1 MHILHLVG
9 AAFVIISLSTLVFLY
24 SSPVQTV
31 LVRELMSFLS
41 GRVGLQF
48 EIESISIRVGNIEIR
63 NASLYEPGVGPLID
77 LKYGAVEFRT
87 LPLLRGEVNIR
98 HVRLD
103 KPRVF
108 VDYDQGLRRS
118 DSRFRIQRVRNMFLP
133 EWYETKKRDQLFTS
147 GPSVDIGH
155 IQIRAGTLVFEDHQ
169 QGFHISDL
177 RMGGAAFRY
186 GGGEIHADPGV
197 ISFDMSAGRVVVGR
211 TIGHRAIYRESD
223 QAVAD
228 TFLAGAPHTSR
239 VRYCGGPVRLNNE
252 QLRVDAFE
260 FRVGDSLLQG
270 AAGARFD
277 SVPRE
282 LAQINDID
290 IELHL
295 FEAEVFPHDI
305 AGLVLPWLPASAPA
319 LRLTELNEY
328 APYRLDLDIAGTMQ
342 ELRLGYGEIRSL
354 EGGMLRARGTAWDTA
369 NVDELQFELE
379 FEGLIPDLAGLIEVS
394 NRIVGFTQPNRNGN
408 QDEPIEQS
416 GFIAALSKDPRFPGL
431 VSFSGHLEGNPAGT
445 LPGIPV
451 LSGNLALETLQGRVV
466 ARGVL
471 TEDGRWGESLPFELQ
486 VSTEDYSIA
495 MYSREGGHSAERLSL
510 SAHATGDGLRLEE
523 SEAEAHVRLAE
534 IQLGHSGSTAAPRL
548 DAELDLS
555 YGERELSL
563 AAWVAEEELDIALT
577 GILRLGA
584 KEEISGEGELGIGT
598 ANFAALGLREDDLQ
612 LSGEMGW
619 SFEALSEALGTAE
632 LWARD
637 LAFSSEDESASIEQL
652 QAHLSVTPWLTELS
666 VESEILD
673 LRYGGSIGPLALAER
688 GMELLKL
695 HVATVPGVAFDLNGS
710 GEMVGG
716 GGSATSARSPG
727 ESDDRVE
734 AWFELHDTELLAGIL
749 IPELR
754 SIAPFSAGL
763 VYDNSPSQFQLS
775 GWLPALQYEQLELE
789 DLSLNAVLDRA
800 SLRGDMGLAAFKS
813 HAMDTTPTSLGL
825 EFEIMD
831 MHFEFHTE
839 DMKLKSELYAGRVLG
854 EEIGAI
860 LASLDLSN
868 PEQAGPVNFEILDL
882 RIAALQ
888 GLLGNDAERVEGVL
902 AGSGELELA
911 ELLLSFELQLRDSIS
926 DMYAVGTYDR
936 PDDYMN
942 VTLEMHRLDMEY
954 IEGFA
959 LGELDETRGFVSGV
973 AEIEG
978 QLAEPELSGQLEF
991 HEVELTL
998 PRLGSRFA
1006 IDGQELFLSN
1016 SGVQFENFTITDAS
1030 GVPARV
1036 NGRITAEFDQG
1047 NHEVDLQLST
1057 QGFRAIDTT
1066 AADNPLFFGRVLLD
1080 ADARVVGLVNEATL
1094 EGNLGLRSGSN
1105 VTFVMPEQDAAIDA
1119 TRGIIRFVDDDLS
1132 ESGAANGA
1140 AGIGGRTNA
1149 QPQPLVGGVEVGVNV
1164 QVDSDTQVTMV
1175 VDQASGDRLV
1185 LRGGGQFSLAVDR
1198 SGETSLTGAY
1208 TISGGEYQLSF
1219 QNIVRRNFRILPG
1232 SNVTWVGDPFDA
1244 QLNVTAEYSL
1254 RASPASLVGA
1264 YLTEQ
1269 ETAAY
1274 RRALPFQVLLEL
1286 QGAMSEPEISFQL
1299 DMPQAERGAL
1309 AGTVYNRLQQ
1319 LNENEA
1325 ERNRQAFA
1333 LLVFNQFL
1341 GEEFTG
1347 FDQGAAVTGG
1357 ARSSAARLLS
1367 QQLNIISARVI
1378 PGLDLAFE
1386 IESYEEIGEEGSEGR
1401 TELHV
1406 QLSRQFLDDRVS
1418 IELGGQFELEGER
1431 SEGEDTG
1438 DFAGDIVVEYLITE
1452 DGRYR
1457 IRGFRRNEYQGPIEG
1472 TQATTGVALVYT
1484 RTFDRLRELFRRP
1497 KPDTEIQLPDPG
1509 FEQDRS

>member
-1 MHILHLVG
+1 MRVLQFVG
-9 AAFVIISLSTLVFLY
+9 AVFLLISFPTLVFLY
-24 SSPVQTV
+24 SNNLQSFV
-31 LVRELMSFLS
+31 VRELMSALS
-41 GRVGLQF
+41 RRVGLEF
-48 EIESISIRVGNIEIR
+48 EIESISIRVGNIEVN

-77 LKYGAVEFRT
+77 LEYGALEFR
-87 LPLLRGEVNIR
+87 LLSLLRGEVNI
-98 HVRLD
+98 HNVRLD

-108 VDYDQGLRRS
+108 VDYEHDLQRS
-118 DSRFRIQRVRNMFLP
+118 DSQFRLQRLRDMFLP
-133 EWYETKKRDQLFTS
+133 EWYEPKVRDQLFTT
-147 GPSVDIGH
+147 GPSVYIGH
-155 IQIRAGTLVFEDHQ
+155 IQIRSGSLVFEDHQ
-169 QGFHISDL
+169 RGFHLSDI

-186 GGGEIHADPGV
+186 GGGEIQVSPGV
-197 ISFDMSAGRVVVGR
+197 ISFEMKAGTTV
-211 TIGHRAIYRESD
+211 ESYSS
-223 QAVAD
+223 
-228 TFLAGAPHTSR
+228 G
-239 VRYCGGPVRLNNE
+239 VRYSGGPVRISNE
-252 QLRVDAFE
+252 QLRVDTFE
-260 FRVGDSLLQG
+260 LWVGDSLVQG
-270 AAGARFD
+270 AAGALYD

-282 LAQINDID
+282 LSQIYDID
-290 IELHL
+290 IELHI
-295 FEAEVFPHDI
+295 FQAELIPNDI
-305 AGLVLPWLPASAPA
+305 ADLVLPWMPASVPA
-319 LRLTELNEY
+319 LLLTELNEY
-328 APYRLDLDIAGTMQ
+328 APYRLDLDIAGNLQ
-342 ELRLGYGEIRSL
+342 ELRLGYGEVRSH
-354 EGGMLRARGTAWDTA
+354 EGGMLRARGTAWDVA
-369 NVDELQFELE
+369 HLDELRFELE

-394 NRIVGFTQPNRNGN
+394 SRVAGLPHERSNGN
-408 QDEPIEQS
+408 QDEPLEQP
-416 GFIAALSKDPRFPGL
+416 ALLKELSRDPRFPGMVL
-431 VSFSGHLEGNPAGT
+431 YSGHLEGNPAGT
-445 LPGIPV
+445 LASTPV
-451 LSGNLALETLQGRVV
+451 LSGNLDLETLQGRVV

-471 TEDGRWGESLPFELQ
+471 TEDGRWGESLPFELE

-495 MYSREGGHSAERLSL
+495 AYSREGGSRAERLSL
-510 SAHATGDGLRLEE
+510 AAHATGDALRLEE
-523 SEAEAHVRLAE
+523 SEAEAHVRLE
-534 IQLGHSGSTAAPRL
+534 GIQLAHSGTAAPPRL
-548 DAELDLS
+548 DAELDLR
-555 YGERELSL
+555 YRERELSL
-563 AAWVAEEELDIALT
+563 AARVAEDVLDLALN
-577 GILRLGA
+577 GILRLDA
-584 KEEISGEGELGIGT
+584 DTELSGEGELEIGT
-598 ANFAALGLREDDLQ
+598 ASFVALGLREDDLQ
-612 LSGEMGW
+612 LSGDILW
-619 SFEALSEALGTAE
+619 SFTTLSEALGTAE
-632 LWARD
+632 LQARD
-637 LAFSSEDESASIEQL
+637 ITFSLEGESASIEQL
-652 QAHLSVTPWLTELS
+652 NAHLSVTPGLTELS
-666 VESEILD
+666 VGSEILD
-673 LRYGGSIGPLALAER
+673 LRYAGSIGPLTLAAR
-688 GMELLKL
+688 GMELLQL
-695 HVATVPGVAFDLNGS
+695 HVATVPGIALEVDGADES
-710 GEMVGG
+710 GE
-716 GGSATSARSPG
+716 
-727 ESDDRVE
+727 RVE
-734 AWFELHDTELLAGIL
+734 AWFELHDTEVLAGIL

-763 VYDNSPSQFQLS
+763 VYDDSSSQFQLS
-775 GWLPALQYEQLELE
+775 GWVPALQYEELELE
-789 DLSLNAVLDRA
+789 DLSLNAVLDRV
-800 SLRGDMGLAAFKS
+800 SLRGDVGLAAFRS
-813 HAMDTTPTSLGL
+813 QAMDATPTTADGA
-825 EFEIMD
+825 FEILD
-831 MHFEFHTE
+831 MHLEFHTE
-839 DMKLKSELYAGRVLG
+839 DMRLMSELYAGTILG
-854 EEIGAI
+854 EETGSI
-860 LASLDLSN
+860 LASLNLSS
-868 PEQAGPVNFEILDL
+868 PEAPGPLSFEILDL

-902 AGSGELELA
+902 AGSGELELE

-926 DMYAVGTYDR
+926 DMQVVGSYDR
-936 PDDYMN
+936 PNDYMN
-942 VTLEMHRLDMEY
+942 VILELPRLDMEY
-954 IEGFA
+954 LEGFA
-959 LGELDETRGFVSGV
+959 FGELEETRGYVSGR
-973 AEIEG
+973 AQIEG
-978 QLAEPELSGQLEF
+978 RLEEPELSGELEF

-1006 IDGQELFLSN
+1006 VDGQELLLSN
-1016 SGVQFENFTITDAS
+1016 NGVQFENFTVTDAS

-1057 QGFRAIDTT
+1057 RGFRAIDTT
-1066 AADNPLFFGRVLLD
+1066 AADNPLFFGRVIVD
-1080 ADARVVGLVNEATL
+1080 AEARVVGLVNEATL

-1105 VTFVMPEQDAAIDA
+1105 VTFVMPEQDTAIDA

-1132 ESGAANGA
+1132 ELDSASGIAAT
-1140 AGIGGRTNA
+1140 GGRANA

-1198 SGETSLTGAY
+1198 SGETSLTGTY

-1219 QNIVRRNFRILPG
+1219 QNIVRRNFRIMAG

-1274 RRALPFQVLLEL
+1274 RRSLPFQVLLEL

-1347 FDQGAAVTGG
+1347 FDQGAAVAGG

-1386 IESYEEIGEEGSEGR
+1386 IESYEEIGETGPEGR

-1431 SEGEDTG
+1431 SEGEDMG

-1497 KPDTEIQLPDPG
+1497 RPDTELQLPDPG